1 MLFGGKAKVE
11 HPRTER
17 HEVFLHFKLFCIL
30 LAQFSI
36 RQLHVQHVLVIIN
49 GFRSYPVKITMTL

>member
-1 MLFGGKAKVE
+1 ME

-17 HEVFLHFKLFCIL
+17 HEVFLHLKLFCIL

-36 RQLHVQHVLVIIN
+36 HQLYVQHVLVITN
-49 GFRSYPVKITMTL
+49 SFRSYPVKITMTL

>member
-1 MLFGGKAKVE
+1 ME

-17 HEVFLHFKLFCIL
+17 HEVFLHFQLFCIL

-36 RQLHVQHVLVIIN
+36 HPLHVQHVLVIIN
-49 GFRSYPVKITMTL
+49 GLRSYPVKITMTL